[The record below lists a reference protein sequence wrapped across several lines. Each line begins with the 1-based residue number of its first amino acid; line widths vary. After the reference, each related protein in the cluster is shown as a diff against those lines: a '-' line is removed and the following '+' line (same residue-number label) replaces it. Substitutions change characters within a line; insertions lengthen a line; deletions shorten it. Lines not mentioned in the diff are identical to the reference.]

1 MPDWVL
7 WVILAGIL
15 AVGEVMASFTFIAGP
30 IALAALVG
38 ALAAGLGASP
48 AIQVAAFAVAA
59 VGTLALLRPIARRHM
74 RMPAQIRTGT
84 DALLGTHA
92 LVVERVDQD
101 SGQVK
106 IRGEVW
112 TARAY
117 DDDDVF
123 EPGARVQV
131 IKIDGATALVHE

>member
-7 WVILAGIL
+7 WVIAAAVLAT
-15 AVGEVMASFTFIAGP
+15 GEVAASFTFIMGP
-30 IALAALVG
+30 IAFAALLAALVAAVG
-38 ALAAGLGASP
+38 GTVGVQLAAFIIAS
-48 AIQVAAFAVAA
+48 

-74 RMPAQIRTGT
+74 HMPAQIRTGT
-84 DALLGTHA
+84 DALIGTPA
-92 LVVERVDQD
+92 LVLDRVDQD

-112 TARAY
+112 TARSY
-117 DDDDVF
+117 DEDDVF
-123 EPGARVQV
+123 EQGARVQV

>member
-1 MPDWVL
+1 MSDWVL
-7 WVILAGIL
+7 WVIAAGIL
-15 AVGEVMASFTFIAGP
+15 ATGEVMASFTFIMGP

-38 ALAAGLGASP
+38 ALAAGLGASV

-59 VGTLALLRPIARRHM
+59 VGTLALLRPIARHHM

-84 DALLGTHA
+84 DALLGTDA
-92 LVVERVDQD
+92 LVLERVDLD

-112 TARAY
+112 TARSY

>member
-7 WVILAGIL
+7 WVIAAAIL
-15 AVGEVMASFTFIAGP
+15 AAGEVMASFTFILGP
-30 IALAALVG
+30 LALAALAG
-38 ALAAGLGASP
+38 ALAAALGASVGV
-48 AIQVAAFAVAA
+48 QVAAFVVAA
-59 VGTLALLRPIARRHM
+59 IGTLALLRPIARSHM

-84 DALLGTHA
+84 DALLGAHA
-92 LVVERVDQD
+92 LVLERVDQD

>member
-7 WVILAGIL
+7 WVIAAAIL
-15 AVGEVMASFTFIAGP
+15 AVGEVAASFTFIMGP

-38 ALAAGLGASP
+38 ALVAALGADP
-48 AIQVAAFAVAA
+48 AVQVAAFAVAA

-74 RMPAQIRTGT
+74 RMPVQIRTGT

-92 LVVERVDQD
+92 LVLERVDQD

-112 TARAY
+112 TARSY

>member
-1 MPDWVL
+1 
-7 WVILAGIL
+7 
-15 AVGEVMASFTFIAGP
+15 MA
-30 IALAALVG
+30 
-38 ALAAGLGASP
+38 
-48 AIQVAAFAVAA
+48 AI
-59 VGTLALLRPIARRHM
+59 GTLALLRPIARRHM

-92 LVVERVDQD
+92 LVLERVDQD

-112 TARAY
+112 TARSY

>member
-1 MPDWVL
+1 MRGYRAVCCL
-7 WVILAGIL
+7 VTSFAILASLPFGVSK
-15 AVGEVMASFTFIAGP
+15 AADVKSARVWAGP
-30 IALAALVG
+30 DYTRLVLDLSG
-38 ALAAGLGASP
+38 P
-48 AIQVAAFAVAA
+48 VTYKI
-59 VGTLALLRPIARRHM
+59 
-74 RMPAQIRTGT
+74 
-84 DALLGTHA
+84 
-92 LVVERVDQD
+92 DQD

-112 TARAY
+112 TARSY

>member
-7 WVILAGIL
+7 WVIAAGVLA
-15 AVGEVMASFTFIAGP
+15 AGEVMASFTFIMGP

-38 ALAAGLGASP
+38 A
-48 AIQVAAFAVAA
+48 VVAA
-59 VGTLALLRPIARRHM
+59 VGAPVGAQIAAFIVASVATLALLRPIARRHM

-84 DALLGTHA
+84 DALLGA
-92 LVVERVDQD
+92 PAVVLERVDQD

>member
-1 MPDWVL
+1 V
-7 WVILAGIL
+7 
-15 AVGEVMASFTFIAGP
+15 
-30 IALAALVG
+30 
-38 ALAAGLGASP
+38 
-48 AIQVAAFAVAA
+48 FAVASI
-59 VGTLALLRPIARRHM
+59 GTLALLRPIARRHM

-84 DALLGTHA
+84 DALLGAAA
-92 LVVERVDQD
+92 LVMERVDQD
-101 SGQVK
+101 GGQVK

>member
-7 WVILAGIL
+7 WVIAAGIL
-15 AVGEVMASFTFIAGP
+15 AVGEVMASFTFIMGP

-48 AIQVAAFAVAA
+48 GIQVAAFVVAA

-84 DALLGTHA
+84 DALPGPHA
-92 LVVERVDQD
+92 PVPQRVAQD
-101 SGQVK
+101 TGS
-106 IRGEVW
+106 
-112 TARAY
+112 
-117 DDDDVF
+117 
-123 EPGARVQV
+123 
-131 IKIDGATALVHE
+131 

>member
-1 MPDWVL
+1 MPDWVI
-7 WVILAGIL
+7 WVIAAALLA
-15 AVGEVMASFTFIAGP
+15 AGEVAASFTFIMGP
-30 IALAALVG
+30 IALAALVAALVAAVG
-38 ALAAGLGASP
+38 GSVGVQLAAFIVAS
-48 AIQVAAFAVAA
+48 

-74 RMPAQIRTGT
+74 RTPAQIRTGT
-84 DALLGTHA
+84 DALLGTQA
-92 LVVERVDQD
+92 LVLERVDQD

-112 TARAY
+112 TARSY
-117 DDDDVF
+117 DEDDVY